1 MTAFGRGV
9 ALGQPKYVGSQL
21 DILSQ
26 PPASGLT
33 YTAGCVVPRPLGG
46 YMDLEG
52 VVGFPRRAAVL
63 AAPYLYVPSQPLHHR
78 LDARSLGGTPRL
90 TASGGLDRAPLGSSG
105 RPVRYPSTSFCSNDS
120 LGSPRCTVPPLRVEL
135 SV

>member
-9 ALGQPKYVGSQL
+9 ALGQPKYGGSQL

-63 AAPYLYVPSQPLHHR
+63 AAPCLYVQRRPLHHR
-78 LDARSLGGTPRL
+78 LDARSGRRDGLRRIR
-90 TASGGLDRAPLGSSG
+90 SGPAGFLRAPGAVSIYFIL
-105 RPVRYPSTSFCSNDS
+105 
-120 LGSPRCTVPPLRVEL
+120 LE
-135 SV
+135 

>member
-9 ALGQPKYVGSQL
+9 ALGQPKYGGSQL

-63 AAPYLYVPSQPLHHR
+63 AAPCLYVPRRPLHHR
-78 LDARSLGGTPRL
+78 L
-90 TASGGLDRAPLGSSG
+90 
-105 RPVRYPSTSFCSNDS
+105 CM
-120 LGSPRCTVPPLRVEL
+120 
-135 SV
+135 